1 VKIVQ
6 KYSHQ
11 NGFEYLMYH
20 RSDLWEEIEQCIA
33 AVDAENCR
41 TKQSKE
47 ARKAGQTL
55 YAPKVLN
62 KRFHEEFVEK
72 RNWKSQTTRNWLS
85 EHLDDIKKI
94 ARLPPVEQRAYL
106 DKLGRE
112 KLATSNQ
119 TDFVKDRVAVEMQLG
134 KYAFVAHDLFVKHMS
149 FFLND
154 AIDVAVEVVP
164 MKSME
169 RQMSS
174 GVPYYERDLFNL
186 VRQGRGVP
194 AVPIILVG
202 IAP

>member
-1 VKIVQ
+1 MQIVQ
-6 KYSHQ
+6 CYSHQ

-20 RSDLWEEIEQCIA
+20 RPDLWGEIEACID
-33 AVDAENCR
+33 AVDAEACR
-41 TKQSKE
+41 TKQSRE
-47 ARKAGQTL
+47 ARKAGRTL
-55 YAPKVLN
+55 LAPKVLN
-62 KRFHEEFVEK
+62 ARFSEEFK
-72 RNWKSQTTRNWLS
+72 QRGWKSQTTRNWLS

-94 ARLPPVEQRAYL
+94 ARLPPTEQRAYL
-106 DKLGRE
+106 DSLGRD
-112 KLATSNQ
+112 KLKTSNQ

-134 KYAFVAHDLFVKHMS
+134 KYSFVAHDLFVKHMS

-169 RQMSS
+169 REMSS

>member
-1 VKIVQ
+1 MRIVQ
-6 KYSHQ
+6 RYSHQ

-20 RSDLWEEIEQCIA
+20 RPHLWGEIEACIE
-33 AVDAENCR
+33 AVDAEACR

-47 ARKAGQTL
+47 ARKGRRTL
-55 YAPKVLN
+55 FAPRALN
-62 KRFHEEFVEK
+62 RWFAEEFGARGWRPE
-72 RNWKSQTTRNWLS
+72 TTRNWLS
-85 EHLDDIKKI
+85 EHFDDIKKI
-94 ARLPPVEQRAYL
+94 ARLPPEDQLNYL
-106 DKLGRE
+106 KQLGRQ
-112 KLATSNQ
+112 KLRTSNQ

-134 KYAFVAHDLFVKHMS
+134 KYAFVAHDMFVKHMS

-169 RQMSS
+169 REMSS

-194 AVPIILVG
+194 AVPIVLVG

>member
-1 VKIVQ
+1 MRIVQ
-6 KYSHQ
+6 RYSHQ

-20 RSDLWEEIEQCIA
+20 RADLWNEIEEAIE
-33 AVDAENCR
+33 AVDAETCR
-41 TKQSKE
+41 TKESQE
-47 ARKAGQTL
+47 ARKAGRML
-55 YAPKVLN
+55 YAPTALN
-62 KRFHEEFVEK
+62 KRYGEEFNK
-72 RNWKSQTTRNWLS
+72 RGWQSQTTHNWLS

-94 ARLPPVEQRAYL
+94 ARLPTGEQLAYL
-106 DKLGRE
+106 EQLGRE
-112 KLATSNQ
+112 KLHTYNQ

-154 AIDVAVEVVP
+154 DIDVAVEVVP

-169 RQMSS
+169 REMSS

>member
-1 VKIVQ
+1 MQIVQ
-6 KYSHQ
+6 RYSHQ

-20 RSDLWEEIEQCIA
+20 RPDLWAQIEASIG
-33 AVDAENCR
+33 AVDAESCR
-41 TKQSKE
+41 TKESLE
-47 ARKAGQTL
+47 SRKAGQML
-55 YAPKVLN
+55 LSPKALN
-62 KRFHEEFVEK
+62 QRFSEEFEQ
-72 RNWKSQTTRNWLS
+72 RGWKAEVTRNWLS
-85 EHLDDIKKI
+85 EHLEDIKRI

-106 DKLGRE
+106 DSLGRE
-112 KLATSNQ
+112 KLETYNQ

-134 KYAFVAHDLFVKHMS
+134 KYAFVAHDMFVKHMS

>member
-20 RSDLWEEIEQCIA
+20 RPDLWAEIEACIR
-33 AVDAENCR
+33 AVDAEKCR

-47 ARKAGQTL
+47 VRKAGRTL

-62 KRFHEEFVEK
+62 KRFAEEFK
-72 RNWKSQTTRNWLS
+72 SRGWKSQTTRNWLS
-85 EHLDDIKKI
+85 EHLDDIKQI
-94 ARLPPVEQRAYL
+94 ARLPPKEQRAYL
-106 DKLGRE
+106 DTLGRE
-112 KLATSNQ
+112 KLKTSNQ

-134 KYAFVAHDLFVKHMS
+134 KYSFVAHDLFVKHMS

-169 RQMSS
+169 REMSS

>member
-1 VKIVQ
+1 MRIVQ

-20 RSDLWEEIEQCIA
+20 RPDLWAEIEACIE
-33 AVDAENCR
+33 AVDAVECR
-41 TKQSKE
+41 TKESKE
-47 ARKAGQTL
+47 VRKAGRTL
-55 YAPKVLN
+55 FSPPALN
-62 KRFHEEFVEK
+62 KRFADEFGE
-72 RNWKSQTTRNWLS
+72 RGWKSEITRNWLS
-85 EHLDDIKKI
+85 EHLEDIKRI
-94 ARLPPVEQRAYL
+94 ARLPPAEQRTYL
-106 DKLGRE
+106 EALGRDKLE
-112 KLATSNQ
+112 TYNQ

-154 AIDVAVEVVP
+154 AIAVAVEVVP

-169 RQMSS
+169 REMSS

>member
-1 VKIVQ
+1 MRIAQ
-6 KYSHQ
+6 RYSHQ

-20 RSDLWEEIEQCIA
+20 RPDLWREIEECIA
-33 AVDAENCR
+33 AVDADTCR
-41 TKQSKE
+41 TKQSQE
-47 ARKAGQTL
+47 ARKQNAL
-55 YAPKVLN
+55 LLAPRVLN
-62 KRFHEEFVEK
+62 KRFQEEFRK
-72 RNWKSQTTRNWLS
+72 RGWISRTTRNWLS
-85 EHLDDIKKI
+85 ERLEDIKHI
-94 ARLPPVEQRAYL
+94 ARLAPDQQKAYL
-106 DKLGRE
+106 DSVGRQKLQ
-112 KLATSNQ
+112 TSNQ

-134 KYAFVAHDLFVKHMS
+134 KYAFVAHDMFVKHMS

-154 AIDVAVEVVP
+154 DIDVAVEVVP
-164 MKSME
+164 MKEME

>member
-1 VKIVQ
+1 MRIVQ
-6 KYSHQ
+6 RYSHQ

-20 RSDLWEEIEQCIA
+20 RPDLWAEIEASIA
-33 AVDAENCR
+33 AVDAEACR

-47 ARKAGQTL
+47 VRKQGRTL
-55 YAPKVLN
+55 LAPKVLN
-62 KRFHEEFVEK
+62 KRFLEEF
-72 RNWKSQTTRNWLS
+72 RIRGWKPRTTRNWLS
-85 EHLDDIKKI
+85 EHLEDIKHI
-94 ARLPPVEQRAYL
+94 ARLPPVDQKKYL
-106 DKLGRE
+106 DALGRS
-112 KLATSNQ
+112 KLRTSNQ

-134 KYAFVAHDLFVKHMS
+134 KYAFVAHDMFVKHMS

-154 AIDVAVEVVP
+154 DIDVAVEVVP
-164 MKSME
+164 MKEME